1 MQELNNERVRTNNSD
16 SINRHD
22 AEAHLAPRKLKT
34 NGNLNYFEDIEA
46 MVLVLFKELD
56 LQLRAQ
62 KEEIHILHGQI
73 AASCL
78 RELQL
83 LDEKYILERK
93 FSYLRMVCPS
103 CKIAALSLSFD
114 AAIDEKETEAI
125 TSASNE
131 LARRKGDLEEN
142 LQLTH
147 DLKVVDD
154 ERYIF
159 VSSLLGLLADYGIWP
174 HVVNASAI
182 SNSVKV
188 TNDMDYISVRSE
200 HGSAR
205 QCMDFELLHDELQW
219 KIRTSHDRIRELSSV
234 LGSKNGSSSH
244 DIDNPV
250 SGILSGQIIHPSMGQ
265 HGTSASNHHIAE
277 QHLELNDNVP
287 RFVHETNLAD
297 KSSLTL
303 HNGTHQLFNDNNF
316 PEFSFDRD
324 RTRMVIEAER
334 SEVVI
339 NVKVAGLISNSLF
352 GKSEMN
358 VPHPSI
364 MNDEITSS
372 VSDDLPGIE
381 GFQIVGDATP
391 GEKLL
396 GCGFP
401 VRGTSLCMFQ
411 WVHHLED
418 GTRQY
423 IEGATNPEYIITAD
437 DVDKLIAVECIP
449 MDDQGHQGEL
459 VRLFANDQNKIKCD
473 PDMQR
478 EIDNYISKGEATF
491 TVLLLVVISVVL
503 SGKPMVRIPFIVFQG
518 GEASNFKMLLCCLML
533 RYSLGF
539 CLEILKEQNGGF
551 CLRGGF
557 HCETDSS
564 DNWEP
569 TSLVLRRSGYQIRS
583 NGRGNVVVAE
593 KFSKDLSIKIPAGLS
608 KQCVLTCSNGS
619 SHPLSTYDVRYPSHV
634 HKVQIAIRVELQ
646 EETVERMRDT
656 LVLAMRMFQSKALDE
671 KRKGR
676 A

>member
-1 MQELNNERVRTNNSD
+1 MPELNNERVRTKNSD

-46 MVLVLFKELD
+46 MELD
-56 LQLRAQ
+56 LRLRAQ

-73 AASCL
+73 AAACL

-93 FSYLRMVCPS
+93 FSYLRM
-103 CKIAALSLSFD
+103 
-114 AAIDEKETEAI
+114 AIDEKETEAI

-182 SNSVKV
+182 SNSVK
-188 TNDMDYISVRSE
+188 
-200 HGSAR
+200 
-205 QCMDFELLHDELQW
+205 LLHDQLQW
-219 KIRTSHDRIRELSSV
+219 KIRTSH
-234 LGSKNGSSSH
+234 
-244 DIDNPV
+244 
-250 SGILSGQIIHPSMGQ
+250 GQ

-324 RTRMVIEAER
+324 R
-334 SEVVI
+334 
-339 NVKVAGLISNSLF
+339 KVAGLISNSLF

-423 IEGATNPEYIITAD
+423 IEGATNPEYIVTAD

-491 TVLLLVVISVVL
+491 NVLLL
-503 SGKPMVRIPFIVFQG
+503 
-518 GEASNFKMLLCCLML
+518 
-533 RYSLGF
+533 
-539 CLEILKEQNGGF
+539 
-551 CLRGGF
+551 
-557 HCETDSS
+557 TDSS

-569 TSLVLRRSGYQIRS
+569 TTLVLRRSGYQIRS

-608 KQCVLTCSNGS
+608 TQCVLTCSNGS
-619 SHPLSTYDVRYPSHV
+619 SHPLSTYDVR
-634 HKVQIAIRVELQ
+634 
-646 EETVERMRDT
+646 
-656 LVLAMRMFQSKALDE
+656 
-671 KRKGR
+671 
-676 A
+676 

>member
-1 MQELNNERVRTNNSD
+1 MQELNNERVRPHNSD

-34 NGNLNYFEDIEA
+34 NGNLNYFEDREA
-46 MVLVLFKELD
+46 MELH
-56 LQLRAQ
+56 LRLRAQ
-62 KEEIHILHGQI
+62 KEEIQILHGQI
-73 AASCL
+73 ADACL

-93 FSYLRMVCPS
+93 FSYLRM
-103 CKIAALSLSFD
+103 
-114 AAIDEKETEAI
+114 AIDEKQTEAI

-154 ERYIF
+154 DRYIF
-159 VSSLLGLLADYGIWP
+159 VSSLLGLVAEYGIQP

-182 SNSVKV
+182 SNSVK
-188 TNDMDYISVRSE
+188 
-200 HGSAR
+200 
-205 QCMDFELLHDELQW
+205 LLHDQLQW
-219 KIRTSHDRIRELSSV
+219 KIRTSHDIIRERASV

-250 SGILSGQIIHPSMGQ
+250 SGILTGQTTHRSTGH
-265 HGTSASNHHIAE
+265 HGTPASNHHIAE
-277 QHLELNDNVP
+277 RHLELNDNMP

-303 HNGTHQLFNDNNF
+303 HNGMHQLLNNNNL
-316 PEFSFDRD
+316 PEFSFDQD
-324 RTRMVIEAER
+324 R
-334 SEVVI
+334 
-339 NVKVAGLISNSLF
+339 KVAGPLSNGLF
-352 GKSEMN
+352 GNSDMNARAGEMAN
-358 VPHPSI
+358 DVPHPSS
-364 MNDEITSS
+364 MNDEIASS

-381 GFQIVGDATP
+381 GFQIIGDATP

-423 IEGATNPEYIITAD
+423 IEGATNPEYIVTAD

-449 MDDQGHQGEL
+449 MDDQGRQGEL

-478 EIDNYISKGEATF
+478 EIDTYISKGEATF
-491 TVLLLVVISVVL
+491 SVLLL
-503 SGKPMVRIPFIVFQG
+503 
-518 GEASNFKMLLCCLML
+518 
-533 RYSLGF
+533 
-539 CLEILKEQNGGF
+539 
-551 CLRGGF
+551 
-557 HCETDSS
+557 TDTSE
-564 DNWEP
+564 NWDS
-569 TSLVLRRSGYQIRS
+569 TTLVLRRSGYQIKS
-583 NGRGNVVVAE
+583 NGRGNVVIAE

-608 KQCVLTCSNGS
+608 TQFVLTCSNGS
-619 SHPLSTYDVRYPSHV
+619 SHPLSTYDV
-634 HKVQIAIRVELQ
+634 
-646 EETVERMRDT
+646 RMRDT
-656 LVLAMRMFQSKALDE
+656 LVLAMRMFQSKALDD

>member
-1 MQELNNERVRTNNSD
+1 MQELNNKRVPPQNSD

-22 AEAHLAPRKLKT
+22 AEVHLAPRKLKT
-34 NGNLNYFEDIEA
+34 NGNLNYFEDREE
-46 MVLVLFKELD
+46 MELHSR
-56 LQLRAQ
+56 LRAQ
-62 KEEIHILHGQI
+62 KEEIQILHGQI
-73 AASCL
+73 AAACL

-103 CKIAALSLSFD
+103 CKIAVLTFSFD
-114 AAIDEKETEAI
+114 AAIDEKQTEAI

-154 ERYIF
+154 DRYIF
-159 VSSLLGLLADYGIWP
+159 VSSLLGLLAEYGIRP

-182 SNSVKV
+182 SNSVK
-188 TNDMDYISVRSE
+188 
-200 HGSAR
+200 
-205 QCMDFELLHDELQW
+205 LLHDQLQW
-219 KIRTSHDRIRELSSV
+219 KIRTSHDIIREIASV

-250 SGILSGQIIHPSMGQ
+250 SGILTGQTTHRSTG
-265 HGTSASNHHIAE
+265 HDGTSASNHHIADR
-277 QHLELNDNVP
+277 HLELNDKVP

-303 HNGTHQLFNDNNF
+303 HNGMHQLLNNNNF
-316 PEFSFDRD
+316 AEFSFDPD
-324 RTRMVIEAER
+324 R
-334 SEVVI
+334 
-339 NVKVAGLISNSLF
+339 KVAGPLSNSLF
-352 GKSEMN
+352 GKSDMNARAGEMAN
-358 VPHPSI
+358 DVPHPSS
-364 MNDEITSS
+364 MNDEIASS
-372 VSDDLPGIE
+372 VSDDLPGID
-381 GFQIVGDATP
+381 GFQIIGDATP

-423 IEGATNPEYIITAD
+423 IEGATNPEYIVTAD

-449 MDDQGHQGEL
+449 MDDQGRQGEL

-478 EIDNYISKGEATF
+478 EIDTYISKGEATF
-491 TVLLLVVISVVL
+491 SVLLL
-503 SGKPMVRIPFIVFQG
+503 
-518 GEASNFKMLLCCLML
+518 
-533 RYSLGF
+533 
-539 CLEILKEQNGGF
+539 
-551 CLRGGF
+551 
-557 HCETDSS
+557 TDSS
-564 DNWEP
+564 ENWDS
-569 TSLVLRRSGYQIRS
+569 TTLVLRRSGYQIKS
-583 NGRGNVVVAE
+583 NGRGNVVIAE

-608 KQCVLTCSNGS
+608 TQFVLTCSNGS
-619 SHPLSTYDVRYPSHV
+619 SHPLSTYDV
-634 HKVQIAIRVELQ
+634 
-646 EETVERMRDT
+646 RMRDT
-656 LVLAMRMFQSKALDE
+656 LVLAMRMFQSKALDD

>member
-1 MQELNNERVRTNNSD
+1 MVKIIWDREKKKHQRRPTLVYNRQTPVLLIPRPLTRFSASNNQDPLFFLDLLHKTLKQISLAAPPLQNSQCVSSSKNHMQELNNERVRAKNSD

-34 NGNLNYFEDIEA
+34 NGNLNYFEDREA
-46 MVLVLFKELD
+46 MVLVLFKELY
-56 LQLRAQ
+56 LRLSAQ
-62 KEEIHILHGQI
+62 NEEIQILHGQI
-73 AASCL
+73 ADACL

-93 FSYLRMVCPS
+93 FSYLRM
-103 CKIAALSLSFD
+103 
-114 AAIDEKETEAI
+114 AIDEKETEAI

-159 VSSLLGLLADYGIWP
+159 VSSLLGLLAEYGIWP

-182 SNSVKV
+182 SNSVK
-188 TNDMDYISVRSE
+188 
-200 HGSAR
+200 
-205 QCMDFELLHDELQW
+205 LLHDQLQW
-219 KIRTSHDRIRELSSV
+219 KITTSHDKIRELSSV
-234 LGSKNGSSSH
+234 LVSKNGSSSH
-244 DIDNPV
+244 DMDNPV
-250 SGILSGQIIHPSMGQ
+250 SGILTGQITHQSMGQ

-277 QHLELNDNVP
+277 RHMELNDNVP
-287 RFVHETNLAD
+287 GFVHETNLAD
-297 KSSLTL
+297 KSSLAL
-303 HNGTHQLFNDNNF
+303 HNGTHQLLNSNNF

-324 RTRMVIEAER
+324 R
-334 SEVVI
+334 
-339 NVKVAGLISNSLF
+339 KVAGLVSNSLF
-352 GKSEMN
+352 GQSDMN
-358 VPHPSI
+358 VRAVQMANDLPHPSI
-364 MNDEITSS
+364 INEEITSS

-423 IEGATNPEYIITAD
+423 IEGATNPEYIVTAD

-473 PDMQR
+473 PVMQR

-491 TVLLLVVISVVL
+491 SVLLL
-503 SGKPMVRIPFIVFQG
+503 
-518 GEASNFKMLLCCLML
+518 
-533 RYSLGF
+533 
-539 CLEILKEQNGGF
+539 
-551 CLRGGF
+551 
-557 HCETDSS
+557 TDSS

-569 TSLVLRRSGYQIRS
+569 TTLVLRRSGYQIKS

-593 KFSKDLSIKIPAGLS
+593 KFSKDLSVKIPAGLS
-608 KQCVLTCSNGS
+608 TQCVLTCSNGS
-619 SHPLSTYDVRYPSHV
+619 SHPLSTYDVR
-634 HKVQIAIRVELQ
+634 
-646 EETVERMRDT
+646 MRDT
-656 LVLAMRMFQSKALDE
+656 LVLAMRMFQSKALDD